1 MKCFLR
7 HFISSHKQKM
17 FSPKC
22 GCVKSVF
29 IQRSRLGAAVAIY
42 CDAGTILFIID
53 DKYVILADM
62 KAMFDA

>member
-1 MKCFLR
+1 MLFTSFHL
-7 HFISSHKQKM
+7 ISQTKM

-29 IQRSRLGAAVAIY
+29 IQRSRLGAVVAIY
-42 CDAGTILFIID
+42 CCDAGTILFIID

-62 KAMFDA
+62 KAMFD